1 MFIYKSACGQC
12 YGTGIVSMMP
22 NYLIGRSQPGQP
34 CNYCSAHNDKIRKEG
49 SAVTIMTNKEKIA
62 NVLSSIFKGDNENF
76 SPEIVAEE
84 LESRMA
90 KVEACIVIGNFS
102 QCEHNNS
109 VVIGNNQKS
118 DRPNQIKIGNSD
130 ISVSRDITD
139 EEFQEMLVTFK
150 AVRELLP
157 K

>member
-1 MFIYKSACGQC
+1 MFMNKSACSQC
-12 YGTGIVSMMP
+12 YGTGIVSVIP
-22 NYLIGRSQPGQP
+22 NYFIGRNQPGQP
-34 CNYCSAHNDKIRKEG
+34 CNNCSAHNDKIRKEG
-49 SAVTIMTNKEKIA
+49 SVVTVMTNKEKIA
-62 NVLSSIFKGDNENF
+62 NELSSIFKGDNENF

-90 KVEACIVIGNFS
+90 TAEVCVVIGNFS
-102 QCEHNNS
+102 QCTHNNS

-118 DRPNQIKIGNSD
+118 DKPNQLKIGNND

-139 EEFQEMLVTFK
+139 EEFKEILAIFK
-150 AVRELLP
+150 SVREFLP

>member
-1 MFIYKSACGQC
+1 MRG
-12 YGTGIVSMMP
+12 
-22 NYLIGRSQPGQP
+22 
-34 CNYCSAHNDKIRKEG
+34 
-49 SAVTIMTNKEKIA
+49 
-62 NVLSSIFKGDNENF
+62 
-76 SPEIVAEE
+76 
-84 LESRMA
+84 
-90 KVEACIVIGNFS
+90 
-102 QCEHNNS
+102 EHNNS

-139 EEFQEMLVTFK
+139 EEFKEVLATFK

>member
-1 MFIYKSACGQC
+1 MFIPKSACGQC
-12 YGTGIVSMMP
+12 YGTGIVQMMS
-22 NYLIGRSQPGQP
+22 NYLIGTSQPGQP
-34 CNYCSAHNDKIRKEG
+34 CNNCSAHNDKIRKEG
-49 SAVTIMTNKEKIA
+49 SAVTVMTNKEKIA
-62 NVLSSIFKGDNENF
+62 NELSSIFKGDNENF

-90 KVEACIVIGNFS
+90 MVEACVVIGNFS

-118 DRPNQIKIGNSD
+118 DKPNQLKIGNSD

-139 EEFQEMLVTFK
+139 EEFEEILQTFK
-150 AVRELLP
+150 KVREFLP